1 MFYRTSFSHST
12 IIKITLSLAS
22 LSFFTNTALPIDSL
36 VNMIACMFSVAR
48 SYLLDDIR
56 IKRGD
61 TVILR
66 IWLLEVQIALQ

>member
-48 SYLLDDIR
+48 SYLDDIR